1 VKYAFLLLLLTEI
14 MMLSAL
20 TFEAEELDFYL
31 ENDLWEMDGLFHFAN
46 YDSLSTHKLIFFP
59 VPSDSLCLLPKI
71 KAIAIQDSNGAEVT
85 MLNQAKNGFTFLLS
99 LPALSFCSLHL
110 DYTQTLKSNYAKYI
124 ITTTNS
130 WGRPLP
136 YAKYTLHPGINVQ
149 ISSLPFP
156 VQKQEGRNYI
166 WEFYDFAPEK
176 EFEVIF
182 QTIPAEDQN

>member
-1 VKYAFLLLLLTEI
+1 MKYAFLLLLLAEI

-20 TFEAEELDFYL
+20 TFEAEELNFYL
-31 ENDLWEMDGLFHFAN
+31 ENNLWEIDGLFHFAN

-59 VPSDSLCLLPKI
+59 VPSDSLCLPPKI

-149 ISSLPFP
+149 IRSLPFS

-166 WEFYDFAPEK
+166 WEFFDFSSEEK
-176 EFEVIF
+176 FEVTF
-182 QTIPAEDQN
+182 SSIPAEDHN